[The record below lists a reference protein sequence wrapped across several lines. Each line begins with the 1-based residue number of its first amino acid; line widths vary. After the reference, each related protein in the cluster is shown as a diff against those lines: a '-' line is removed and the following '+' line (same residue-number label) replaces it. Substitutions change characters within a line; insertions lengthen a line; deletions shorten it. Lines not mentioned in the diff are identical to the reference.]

1 MTRVLLVG
9 YDLETVDYSNP
20 AYPPGMSVE
29 KISMERVE
37 RHTTHHL
44 HREIMAVEEGIE
56 GALRPIRAEEK
67 KKTEGE
73 DWSLIEEYLKS
84 CLQRLASVFEPRLG
98 SK

>member
-1 MTRVLLVG
+1 MDIKNYTDALRVVARQK
-9 YDLETVDYSNP
+9 SP
-20 AYPPGMSVE
+20 ADG
-29 KISMERVE
+29 MERVE

-56 GALRPIRAEEK
+56 GALRAIRAEEK

-98 SK
+98 SE